1 MQLEAPKMRGGIG
14 SYEVSLEP
22 VKAGVHVV
30 HLRLGGEEISGSPV
44 SFKVVPGAPSVSKC
58 YITKPSHQALEKV
71 PYPIVVTLV
80 DKYGNQLDRGGV
92 RVDAKALGAAASA
105 QVEDRKD
112 GTYLINVTGG
122 APGEVKLSV
131 RIDSVELTP
140 NISFTV
146 ARTAAAEAPGSA
158 EGTEGAAPG
167 AAEVAEGA
175 EATLAPARAVE
186 GAAPGH
192 EAGAGA
198 GGTEEERSEVP

>member
-1 MQLEAPKMRGGIG
+1 M
-14 SYEVSLEP
+14 
-22 VKAGVHVV
+22 
-30 HLRLGGEEISGSPV
+30 
-44 SFKVVPGAPSVSKC
+44 
-58 YITKPSHQALEKV
+58 
-71 PYPIVVTLV
+71 
-80 DKYGNQLDRGGV
+80 
-92 RVDAKALGAAASA
+92 
-105 QVEDRKD
+105 
-112 GTYLINVTGG
+112 TGG

-146 ARTAAAEAPGSA
+146 ARMAAAEAPGSA

-167 AAEVAEGA
+167 AAEPTEGA